1 MMNKGNVVQSISK
14 LNLDELHILVKI
26 QRDLHNYDTA
36 EAKATIQQLITDK
49 LELAGELYKLNK

>member
-1 MMNKGNVVQSISK
+1 MMNKGNVVQSISQ

-36 EAKATIQQLITDK
+36 EAKASIQELITSK
-49 LELAGELYKLNK
+49 LELSSELYKINN

>member
-1 MMNKGNVVQSISK
+1 MDKKNVVQSISQ

-36 EAKATIQQLITDK
+36 EAKASIQELITSK
-49 LELAGELYKLNK
+49 LELSGELYKINN

>member
-1 MMNKGNVVQSISK
+1 MNKKNVVQSFNK

>member
-1 MMNKGNVVQSISK
+1 MNKGNVVQSISK

-49 LELAGELYKLNK
+49 LELADELYKLNR

>member
-1 MMNKGNVVQSISK
+1 MNKKNVVQSFSK

-36 EAKATIQQLITDK
+36 EAKASIQELITSK
-49 LELAGELYKLNK
+49 LELSGELYKINN